1 MYLDVII
8 IIFSCMHLRVNKHYY
23 YVIPAVLGKARFR
36 KIHRHGTI
44 LRLAVYK
51 VNICELCMYREDNS
65 MYSL

>member
-1 MYLDVII
+1 
-8 IIFSCMHLRVNKHYY
+8 MHLRVNKDYY

-44 LRLAVYK
+44 LRLAVCK
-51 VNICELCMYREDNS
+51 VNMCELCMYREDNS